1 MAFRRGY
8 RAETELVEALRKKG
22 FYAVRI
28 PISGGR
34 GVPCDIMAAREGD
47 RRGYQ
52 VKETKSSRVY
62 LSNEVVKELCGFCRA
77 FGLRPLVAIKWKRGH
92 QATWTVIELEPLPKL
107 PDSI

>member
-8 RAETELVEALRKKG
+8 RAEVELVELLRKEG

-34 GVPCDIMAAREGD
+34 GVPCDVMAARGDD

-52 VKETKSSRVY
+52 VKETRSSRVY
-62 LSNEVVKELCGFCRA
+62 LSESEVRELYEFCRA
-77 FGLRPLVAIKWKRGH
+77 FNLRPLVAVRWRGRRR
-92 QATWTVIELEPLPKL
+92 AAWTVVEVEA
-107 PDSI
+107 